1 MIKTLWYS
9 LYVLLALVVI
19 VCAASIVLAI
29 VAAFTFSPWCAL
41 AIPVT
46 IVLTVTAARAAG
58 WAAVNGIDA

>member
-19 VCAASIVLAI
+19 ACSASILGAI
-29 VAAFTFSPWCAL
+29 IATFAFSPWCAF

-46 IVLTVTAARAAG
+46 IILTVTAVRAAG
-58 WAAVNGIDA
+58 WAVDNGIDS